1 MTIRLRCRLSTRGA
15 LLALVAGLTLPLP
28 ALAQKSLGS
37 GGGSG
42 PVMTREELRTC
53 LKQQARLT
61 QSVAA
66 FDSERSALEKE
77 KAEILALQKAIDDA
91 RGGVQADAAKIND
104 VNRRAEDLSRRV
116 TDWNERWAAFEKE
129 GRSGPFADRERRR
142 LQQEQRAMNKEEADL
157 NAEREALGGV
167 GSGASEVNA
176 KVDALNARTAAWNM
190 RNGAIAKRSEDLTQE
205 RDLWAAECG
214 SRRYRED
221 DEIAIQQ
228 GK

>member
-1 MTIRLRCRLSTRGA
+1 
-15 LLALVAGLTLPLP
+15 
-28 ALAQKSLGS
+28 
-37 GGGSG
+37 
-42 PVMTREELRTC
+42 
-53 LKQQARLT
+53 
-61 QSVAA
+61 
-66 FDSERSALEKE
+66 
-77 KAEILALQKAIDDA
+77 
-91 RGGVQADAAKIND
+91 
-104 VNRRAEDLSRRV
+104 
-116 TDWNERWAAFEKE
+116 
-129 GRSGPFADRERRR
+129 
-142 LQQEQRAMNKEEADL
+142 MNKEEADL